1 MAEPV
6 VELKNVSFAA
16 QNQLIVRDISFCF
29 EEGRTTA
36 LTGPSGGGKSTL
48 LKLSAGLLVP
58 TGGEVC
64 FRGRNIASMSRAQ
77 NLAFRRD
84 AAVVFQD
91 SALWANQTLYQILE
105 LPLRLHFPRM
115 SPAER
120 DQRIRDTAVRAGYR
134 RDLAVRPANLSMGEQ
149 KLIAFA
155 RALLCQPRLLFLDE
169 WTESLD
175 DEGARRLIDIV
186 RQMKEAKNT
195 IIFVSH
201 NLRILQTLAD
211 DVLVIVDGLISMR
224 MTGEMAATDA
234 GMAKLMEKEIAL
246 CDSEYALLIR

>member
-1 MAEPV
+1 MAEPI

-16 QNQLIVRDISFCF
+16 QNEFVVRDVSFCF
-29 EEGRTTA
+29 EEGKTTA
-36 LTGPSGGGKSTL
+36 LTGPPGGGKSTL
-48 LKLSAGLLVP
+48 LKLSAGILVP

-64 FRGRNIASMSRAQ
+64 FRGKNIASMSRSQ
-77 NLAFRRD
+77 DMAFRRD

-115 SPAER
+115 SPADRER
-120 DQRIRDTAVRAGYR
+120 RIREVAVQAGYR
-134 RDLAVRPANLSMGEQ
+134 RDLTVRPANLSMGEQ

-155 RALLCQPRLLFLDE
+155 RAMLCRPRLLFLDE

-201 NLRILQTLAD
+201 DLRIVQSLAD
-211 DVLVIVDGLISMR
+211 DVLGIVDGRISIR
-224 MTGEMAATDA
+224 LRGEEVARDA
-234 GMAKLMEKEIAL
+234 GMKKLEKELAL

>member
-1 MAEPV
+1 MAEPI

-16 QNQLIVRDISFCF
+16 QNQFVIRDVSVCF
-29 EEGRTTA
+29 EEGKTIA
-36 LTGPSGGGKSTL
+36 LAGPSGGGKSTL
-48 LKLSAGLLVP
+48 LKLSAGILVP

-64 FRGRNIASMSRAQ
+64 FRGKNIASMNRAQ

-84 AAVVFQD
+84 TAVVFQD

-105 LPLRLHFPRM
+105 LPLQIHFPCM

-120 DQRIRDTAVRAGYR
+120 EQRIRELAVQVGYR
-134 RDLAVRPANLSMGEQ
+134 RDLTVRPANLSMGEQ

-155 RALLCQPRLLFLDE
+155 RALICRPRILFLDE

-186 RQMKEAKNT
+186 RQLKGVNHT

-201 NLRILQTLAD
+201 NLRIVQSLAD
-211 DVLVIVDGLISMR
+211 DVLVIVNGGISIR
-224 MTGEMAATDA
+224 LTGEEIAMDA
-234 GMAKLMEKEIAL
+234 GMVRLEKEIAL
-246 CDSEYALLIR
+246 CDSEYASLIN

>member
-6 VELKNVSFAA
+6 VELKNVSFAV
-16 QNQLIVRDISFCF
+16 QNQFIVRDISFAF

-36 LTGPSGGGKSTL
+36 LTGPPGGGKSTL

-58 TGGEVC
+58 TGGEVS

-115 SPAER
+115 SSAER
-120 DQRIRDTAVRAGYR
+120 DRRIRETAVRAGYR

-155 RALLCQPRLLFLDE
+155 RALICRPRLLFLDE

-175 DEGARRLIDIV
+175 DEGAGRLIDIV
-186 RQMKEAKNT
+186 RQMKEAKDT

-201 NLRILQTLAD
+201 NLGILQTLAD

-224 MTGEMAATDA
+224 MTGEMVATDA
-234 GMAKLMEKEIAL
+234 GMAKLMEKEITL